1 MDAMSWN
8 APMKPIGSTHKVQQ
22 GDWLVT
28 YEVIGWNERTQSNIW
43 AEKKRQFHPR
53 PSIEAAMRGIEAEQQ
68 YQRTKELHIIT
79 NRI

>member
-43 AEKKRQFHPR
+43 AEKKRQYEPHPYLR
-53 PSIEAAMRGIEAEQQ
+53 DVVSDTDVRDMEYIR
-68 YQRTKELHIIT
+68 EL
-79 NRI
+79 RRVVL

>member
-1 MDAMSWN
+1 MSIT
-8 APMKPIGSTHKVQQ
+8 APMKPLGTTHKEQQ
-22 GDWLVT
+22 GDWQVT
-28 YEVIGWNERTQSNIW
+28 YEVVGWNEKCKCNTW

-68 YQRTKELHIIT
+68 YQRTKELHKIT

>member
-1 MDAMSWN
+1 
-8 APMKPIGSTHKVQQ
+8 VQQ
-22 GDWLVT
+22 GEWLVT

-79 NRI
+79 NRV

>member
-1 MDAMSWN
+1 MSIT
-8 APMKPIGSTHKVQQ
+8 APMKPLGTTHKVQQ

-28 YEVIGWNERTQSNIW
+28 FEVVDWNEKCQCNTW
-43 AEKKRQFHPR
+43 AEKKRQFSPR

-68 YQRTKELHIIT
+68 YQRTKELHKIT